1 MAEKRILCL
10 LSAHSMCRRA
20 LSDLLARKGWHVI
33 ECTTLTQLSASARK
47 DEPEVI
53 VIDLDHAEQDGATLL
68 GAVSALAERLI
79 PIGTALRQAASL
91 DKLDEVGIETRG
103 LDAALAKVLERRR
116 ASAELA
122 RHFRMWQR
130 ITPRQ
135 RSVMRQLSVGCNNRS
150 IAATMKV
157 GERAIKA
164 HVSSLLALF
173 GLDNRT
179 ELALLACEAGLKP

>member
-1 MAEKRILCL
+1 
-10 LSAHSMCRRA
+10 MCRRA
-20 LSDLLARKGWHVI
+20 LCDLLARKGWHVI
-33 ECTTLTQLSASARK
+33 ECTTLAQLSASARK
-47 DEPEVI
+47 DEPAVI

-68 GAVSALAERLI
+68 GVARALAARLI

-91 DKLDEVGIETRG
+91 DTLDDVGVETRG
-103 LDAALAKVLERRR
+103 LEPAAFAKLLERRR
-116 ASAELA
+116 GSAELA
-122 RHFRMWQR
+122 RQFRLWQR

-135 RSVMRQLSVGCNNRS
+135 RSVMRQLSIGRDNRS
-150 IAATMKV
+150 IAATMRV

-179 ELALLACEAGLKP
+179 ELALLATEAGLKP

>member
-1 MAEKRILCL
+1 VAEKRILCL